1 MRFQI
6 KKLLEGY
13 DPADLIEQSMYCF
26 GSDDGGG
33 GGGGDSSSMG
43 MDDDVSAQASVSDS
57 SSNNDSS
64 SDMGIDS
71 SVADQQNVSA
81 NTNAQDNFSNMD
93 NFSYPNAQNFST
105 NLTNVPEIGIDAFG
119 GIGGAMSNQSTAGI
133 QSALG
138 DMAGGSM
145 VEVDPISGQTTSY
158 SPTQVPEL
166 EVMPQID
173 PYDIQQTGLQNLA
186 QNIGLANM
194 TNSGLSPEAMASIGT
209 TGYSPDSVT
218 GFANHTD
225 VSDFTTADQ
234 MASMSNVNNMAQ
246 KGMFP
251 NIPTPLGAV
260 INNISKM
267 GSQNTIDNINMGYTP
282 TYSGGQVTGT
292 TGFGIGMG
300 SPTGAVDGYGIFSN
314 TSPSEMSFGGMNNM
328 GGGETEPIKPATTN
342 PVSGQPICPDGYRF
356 DDDLQACRLDT
367 TRPNRPNNPNPFP
380 ASEAYY
386 RATSLDKAPMNL
398 PSGFDFN
405 KANQNFVS
413 QFAYRPSAYQNQMGL
428 SGFTPFRRS

>member
-1 MRFQI
+1 
-6 KKLLEGY
+6 
-13 DPADLIEQSMYCF
+13 
-26 GSDDGGG
+26 
-33 GGGGDSSSMG
+33 
-43 MDDDVSAQASVSDS
+43 
-57 SSNNDSS
+57 
-64 SDMGIDS
+64 
-71 SVADQQNVSA
+71 
-81 NTNAQDNFSNMD
+81 
-93 NFSYPNAQNFST
+93 
-105 NLTNVPEIGIDAFG
+105 
-119 GIGGAMSNQSTAGI
+119 
-133 QSALG
+133 
-138 DMAGGSM
+138 
-145 VEVDPISGQTTSY
+145 
-158 SPTQVPEL
+158 
-166 EVMPQID
+166 
-173 PYDIQQTGLQNLA
+173 
-186 QNIGLANM
+186 
-194 TNSGLSPEAMASIGT
+194 
-209 TGYSPDSVT
+209 
-218 GFANHTD
+218 
-225 VSDFTTADQ
+225 
-234 MASMSNVNNMAQ
+234 
-246 KGMFP
+246 MFP

-267 GSQNTIDNINMGYTP
+267 GAQNTIDNINMGYTP

-328 GGGETEPIKPATTN
+328 SGGETEPIKPATTN

-386 RATSLDKAPMNL
+386 RATTLDKAPMNV

>member
-43 MDDDVSAQASVSDS
+43 MDDDVSAQASVSDT

-93 NFSYPNAQNFST
+93 NFSYPNAQNFS
-105 NLTNVPEIGIDAFG
+105 V
-119 GIGGAMSNQSTAGI
+119 Q
-133 QSALG
+133 
-138 DMAGGSM
+138 
-145 VEVDPISGQTTSY
+145 
-158 SPTQVPEL
+158 
-166 EVMPQID
+166 QID

-218 GFANHTD
+218 GFANPTD

>member
-57 SSNNDSS
+57 SSNNDNS

-119 GIGGAMSNQSTAGI
+119 GIGGASSTQSTAGM
-133 QSALG
+133 QSTAG
-138 DMAGGSM
+138 DMLGGSM
-145 VEVDPISGQTTSY
+145 SITDPTTGQTTTY
-158 SPTQVPEL
+158 SPTQVPDLEL
-166 EVMPQID
+166 MSPV
-173 PYDIQQTGLQNLA
+173 PYDVFNIVDKVNQNLKDRDA
-186 QNIGLANM
+186 QGLYSQV
-194 TNSGLSPEAMASIGT
+194 TRDAMGN
-209 TGYSPDSVT
+209 VT
-218 GFANHTD
+218 GSFNTAPAFGLGFMPN
-225 VSDFTTADQ
+225 VTT
-234 MASMSNVNNMAQ
+234 
-246 KGMFP
+246 
-251 NIPTPLGAV
+251 
-260 INNISKM
+260 
-267 GSQNTIDNINMGYTP
+267 Y
-282 TYSGGQVTGT
+282 
-292 TGFGIGMG
+292 TGFDQNPYNEDRSYM
-300 SPTGAVDGYGIFSN
+300 DGN
-314 TSPSEMSFGGMNNM
+314 DNQ
-328 GGGETEPIKPATTN
+328 PIKPATKN
-342 PVSGQPICPDGYRF
+342 PITDQPICPDGYRF

-386 RATSLDKAPMNL
+386 RATTLDKAPMNV

>member
-6 KKLLEGY
+6 KKLLEGF

-43 MDDDVSAQASVSDS
+43 MDDDVSAQASVSDT

-64 SDMGIDS
+64 SDMGLDS

-93 NFSYPNAQNFST
+93 NFSYPNAQNFS
-105 NLTNVPEIGIDAFG
+105 AQ
-119 GIGGAMSNQSTAGI
+119 A
-133 QSALG
+133 
-138 DMAGGSM
+138 
-145 VEVDPISGQTTSY
+145 
-158 SPTQVPEL
+158 
-166 EVMPQID
+166 ID
-173 PYDIQQTGLQNLA
+173 PFDIQQTQAQNFA
-186 QNIGLANM
+186 TNIGLATLANA
-194 TNSGLSPEAMASIGT
+194 NLSPEAIASIGT

-218 GFANHTD
+218 GFANPTD

-234 MASMSNVNNMAQ
+234 MTSLSPSVNN
-246 KGMFP
+246 P
-251 NIPTPLGAV
+251 ISNLLTNIGLPTTQNL
-260 INNISKM
+260 IN
-267 GSQNTIDNINMGYTP
+267 QGYTP
-282 TYSGGQVTGT
+282 SYNSDNQITGVMDY
-292 TGFGIGMG
+292 GIGMG
-300 SPTGAVDGYGIFSN
+300 MPSN
-314 TSPSEMSFGGMNNM
+314 DLNMSGSGLSVPNYQPFYNTQPQVNFGNDMANM
-328 GGGETEPIKPATTN
+328 SGGETEPIKPATTN

-367 TRPNRPNNPNPFP
+367 TSPNRPNNPNPFP

-386 RATSLDKAPMNL
+386 RATSLDKAPMNV

-405 KANQNFVS
+405 KANQNFIN